1 MYSDII
7 IIGGGAAGLMAAY
20 GATKALPLGSP
31 ARITVLEKMPRPG
44 RKILFTG
51 KGRCNFTNLKDWNE
65 FSQHIRTN
73 PNFVKPAFY
82 NFTPENTIDFL
93 ESNGLETV
101 VERGDRAF
109 PYSHRA
115 SDVLDTIVEVVL
127 RHGVTLLTDREV
139 KDILP
144 GFSIRCADG
153 ETFECSKLIIATGG
167 LSYPGTGSTGD
178 GYKWAKFFGHNVT
191 PCFPSLTALVPK
203 GYKIID
209 RPETGLKGHIHRETP
224 MTGSGEALK
233 GTKLKNVSLTVTFD
247 GSKSETEFGDV
258 DFTDGG
264 IEGPI
269 GFQVSRKCV
278 RALMNGGKVA
288 FSLDLKPGV
297 SLEELTD
304 RIKTLW
310 NEIKNDPRT
319 RQWKDGRGLNGK
331 EMYRIL
337 LGKLMPWELIPGFQA
352 WNPDIMKIDL
362 KKSEYADGRSGAS
375 TGPVSRYANL
385 SNRYDRSQSWSKGP
399 NHRSNRQPRRYYDID
414 LDLLAKT
421 LKDWKFEIIGFV
433 GYERCVITAGG
444 ISTDEV
450 MPKTME
456 SRLKPG
462 LYLCGEVLDMDCD
475 TGGYNLQCAFSTGY
489 LAGESAAKS
498 LNIPGQY

>member
-20 GATKALPLGSP
+20 GASKALPLGSS

-82 NFTPENTIDFL
+82 NFTPGKTTYFF

-101 VERGDRAF
+101 IERGDRAF

-139 KDILP
+139 TDILP

-178 GYKWAKFFGHNVT
+178 GYKWAKFFGHNVS

-209 RPETGLKGHIHRETP
+209 RPETDLKGHIHREAP

-233 GTKLKNVSLTVTFD
+233 GAKLKNVNLTVTFD
-247 GSKSETEFGDV
+247 GSKSESEFGDV

-264 IEGPI
+264 IEGSI

-278 RALMNGGKVA
+278 KALMNGGKVA

-297 SLEELTD
+297 SLEELTG

-310 NEIKNDPRT
+310 DEIKNDPRT

-352 WNPDIMKIDL
+352 WNPDILRIDL

-375 TGPVSRYANL
+375 TGPAARYANL
-385 SNRYDRSQSWSKGP
+385 SDRYDRTRSRSKD
-399 NHRSNRQPRRYYDID
+399 HRFNRQPRRYYDVD

-456 SRLKPG
+456 SRVKPG
-462 LYLCGEVLDMDCD
+462 LYFCGEVLDMDCD

-489 LAGESAAKS
+489 LAGESAAKT
-498 LNIPGQY
+498 LVVQR

>member
-20 GATKALPLGSP
+20 GATKALPLGSS

-139 KDILP
+139 TDILQ

-233 GTKLKNVSLTVTFD
+233 GAKLKNVSLTVTFD

-278 RALMNGGKVA
+278 KALMNGGKVA

-375 TGPVSRYANL
+375 TGPASRYANL
-385 SNRYDRSQSWSKGP
+385 SNRYDRSQSWSKDP

>member
-20 GATKALPLGSP
+20 GATKALPLGSS

-73 PNFVKPAFY
+73 TNFVKPAFY

-153 ETFECSKLIIATGG
+153 ETFESSKLIIATGG

-209 RPETGLKGHIHRETP
+209 RPETDLKGHIHRETP

-233 GTKLKNVSLTVTFD
+233 GAKLKNVSLTVTFD

-278 RALMNGGKVA
+278 KALMNGGKVA

-375 TGPVSRYANL
+375 TGPASRYANL
-385 SNRYDRSQSWSKGP
+385 SNRYDRSQSWSKDP

>member
-1 MYSDII
+1 MYSDIV

-20 GATKALPLGSP
+20 GAVKALPLGSP

-65 FSQHIRTN
+65 FSRHIRTN

-82 NFTPENTIDFL
+82 NFTPENVIDFL

-115 SDVLDTIVEVVL
+115 SDVLDTMVEVVL
-127 RHGVTLLTDREV
+127 RRGVTLLTDREV
-139 KDILP
+139 TDILP
-144 GFSIRCADG
+144 GFSVRCADG
-153 ETFECSKLIIATGG
+153 ETFECSKLILATGG

-178 GYKWAKFFGHNVT
+178 GYKWAKSFGHSIV

-209 RPETGLKGHIHRETP
+209 RPETDLKGHIHRETP

-233 GTKLKNVSLTVTFD
+233 GAKLKNVNLTVTFD
-247 GSKSETEFGDV
+247 GGRSETEFGDV

-278 RALMNGGKVA
+278 KALMNGSRIT

-297 SLEELTD
+297 SQEELTA
-304 RIKTLW
+304 RVKTLW
-310 NEIKNDPRT
+310 DEIRNDPRT

-337 LGKLMPWELIPGFQA
+337 LGKLMPWELIPGFQT
-352 WNPDIMKIDL
+352 WNPDILKIDL
-362 KKSEYADGRSGAS
+362 KKSEYAGDRFGRSS
-375 TGPVSRYANL
+375 NL
-385 SNRYDRSQSWSKGP
+385 AVRYDRTGSKGFGQR
-399 NHRSNRQPRRYYDID
+399 NNRFGRQPRRYYDVN

-421 LKDWKFEIIGFV
+421 LKDWRFDIIGFV

-444 ISTDEV
+444 VSADEV
-450 MPKTME
+450 TPKTME

-489 LAGESAAKS
+489 LAGESASRS
-498 LNIPGQY
+498 LGIADTVVSGQ

>member
-20 GATKALPLGSP
+20 GATKALPLGSS

-139 KDILP
+139 TDIMP

-178 GYKWAKFFGHNVT
+178 GYKWGKFFGHNVI

-209 RPETGLKGHIHRETP
+209 RPETDLKGHIHRETP

-233 GTKLKNVSLTVTFD
+233 GAKLKNVNLTVTFD
-247 GSKSETEFGDV
+247 GSKTETEFGDV

-278 RALMNGGKVA
+278 KALMNGGKVA

-297 SLEELTD
+297 SLEELTG

-310 NEIKNDPRT
+310 QEIKNDPRT

-352 WNPDIMKIDL
+352 WNPDILKIDL

-375 TGPVSRYANL
+375 AGSASRYANM
-385 SNRYDRSQSWSKGP
+385 SNRYDRSQGWARGA
-399 NHRSNRQPRRYYDID
+399 NHRFSRQPRRYYDID

-456 SRLKPG
+456 SRVKPG

>member
-139 KDILP
+139 KDVLP

-178 GYKWAKFFGHNVT
+178 GYKWAKFFGHNVA

-209 RPETGLKGHIHRETP
+209 RPETDQKGHIHRETP

-233 GTKLKNVSLTVTFD
+233 GAKLKNVSLTVTFD

-278 RALMNGGKVA
+278 KALMNGGKVA

-375 TGPVSRYANL
+375 TGPASRYANL
-385 SNRYDRSQSWSKGP
+385 SNRYDRSQSWSKDP

>member
-20 GATKALPLGSP
+20 GATKALPLGSS

-82 NFTPENTIDFL
+82 NFTPENAIDFL

-127 RHGVTLLTDREV
+127 RHGVTLLTNREV
-139 KDILP
+139 TDILP

-209 RPETGLKGHIHRETP
+209 RPETDLKGHIHRETP

-233 GTKLKNVSLTVTFD
+233 GAKLKNVSLIVTFD

-278 RALMNGGKVA
+278 KALMNGGKVA

-375 TGPVSRYANL
+375 TGPASRYANL
-385 SNRYDRSQSWSKGP
+385 SNRYDRSQSWSKDP
-399 NHRSNRQPRRYYDID
+399 NHRFNRQPRRYYDID

-421 LKDWKFEIIGFV
+421 LKDWKFEMIGFV

-475 TGGYNLQCAFSTGY
+475 TGGYNLQCAFST
-489 LAGESAAKS
+489 EK
-498 LNIPGQY
+498 

>member
-20 GATKALPLGSP
+20 GAVKALPLGSS
-31 ARITVLEKMPRPG
+31 ARVTVLEKMPRPG

-73 PNFVKPAFY
+73 PNFVKPAFF
-82 NFTPENTIDFL
+82 NFTPGKTTYFF
-93 ESNGLETV
+93 ESNGLETI
-101 VERGDRAF
+101 VERGDRVF

-139 KDILP
+139 TDILP

-209 RPETGLKGHIHRETP
+209 RPETDLKGHIHRETP

-233 GTKLKNVSLTVTFD
+233 GAKLKNVNLTVTFD
-247 GSKSETEFGDV
+247 GSKSESEFGDV

-278 RALMNGGKVA
+278 KALMNGGKVS

-297 SLEELTD
+297 SLEELTG

-310 NEIKNDPRT
+310 QEIKNDPRT

-362 KKSEYADGRSGAS
+362 KKSEYADGRSDRLSARSAS
-375 TGPVSRYANL
+375 Y
-385 SNRYDRSQSWSKGP
+385 RSQSWSKGP
-399 NHRSNRQPRRYYDID
+399 NHRFSRQPRRYYDID

-456 SRLKPG
+456 SRVKPG

>member
-20 GATKALPLGSP
+20 GATKALPLGSS
-31 ARITVLEKMPRPG
+31 AKVTILEKMPRPG

-73 PNFVKPAFY
+73 ANFVKPAFY

-139 KDILP
+139 TEILP

-153 ETFECSKLIIATGG
+153 ESFECSKLIIATGG

-178 GYKWAKFFGHNVT
+178 GYKWTKAFGHSLV

-209 RPETGLKGHIHRETP
+209 RPETDLKGHIHRETP
-224 MTGSGEALK
+224 MTGSGEALN
-233 GTKLKNVSLTVTFD
+233 GTKLKNVNLTVTFD
-247 GSKSETEFGDV
+247 GGKSESEFGDV

-278 RALMNGGKVA
+278 KALMNGGKVT

-297 SLEELTD
+297 SLEELTG
-304 RIKTLW
+304 RIKALW
-310 NEIKNDPRT
+310 NEIKDDPRT

-352 WNPDIMKIDL
+352 WNPEIMKVDL
-362 KKSEYADGRSGAS
+362 KKSEYA
-375 TGPVSRYANL
+375 PSRAANL
-385 SNRYDRSQSWSKGP
+385 SGRYDRSFSQGFGQRDRRFS
-399 NHRSNRQPRRYYDID
+399 RQPRRYYDID

-444 ISTDEV
+444 VSTDEV
-450 MPKTME
+450 LPKTME

-475 TGGYNLQCAFSTGY
+475 TGGYNLQCAFSTGC

-498 LNIPGQY
+498 LEARDEVIVGQ

>member
-20 GATKALPLGSP
+20 GAVKALPLGSS
-31 ARITVLEKMPRPG
+31 ARVTVLEKMPHPG

-93 ESNGLETV
+93 ERNGLETV

-139 KDILP
+139 TDILP

-153 ETFECSKLIIATGG
+153 EIFECSKLIIATGG

-191 PCFPSLTALVPK
+191 TCFPSLTALVPK

-209 RPETGLKGHIHRETP
+209 RPETDLKGHIHRETP

-233 GTKLKNVSLTVTFD
+233 GAKLKNVNLTVTFD
-247 GSKSETEFGDV
+247 GSKSESEFGDV

-278 RALMNGGKVA
+278 KALMNGGKVA

-297 SLEELTD
+297 SLDELTG
-304 RIKTLW
+304 RIKALW
-310 NEIKNDPRT
+310 QEIKNDPRT

-362 KKSEYADGRSGAS
+362 KKSEYADGRSDRLSARSAS
-375 TGPVSRYANL
+375 Y
-385 SNRYDRSQSWSKGP
+385 RSQSWSKGP
-399 NHRSNRQPRRYYDID
+399 DHRFSRQPRRYYDID

-450 MPKTME
+450 MPNTME
-456 SRLKPG
+456 SRVKPG

>member
-1 MYSDII
+1 
-7 IIGGGAAGLMAAY
+7 MAAY

-209 RPETGLKGHIHRETP
+209 RPETDLKGHIHRETP

-233 GTKLKNVSLTVTFD
+233 GAKLKNVSLTVTFD

-278 RALMNGGKVA
+278 KALMNGGKVA

-375 TGPVSRYANL
+375 TGPASRYANL
-385 SNRYDRSQSWSKGP
+385 SNRYDRSQSWSKDP

>member
-20 GATKALPLGSP
+20 GAVKALPLGSS
-31 ARITVLEKMPRPG
+31 ARVTVLEKMPRPG

-93 ESNGLETV
+93 ERNGLETV

-139 KDILP
+139 TDILP

-209 RPETGLKGHIHRETP
+209 RPETDLKGHIHRETP

-233 GTKLKNVSLTVTFD
+233 GAKLKNVNLTVTFD
-247 GSKSETEFGDV
+247 GSKSESEFGDV

-278 RALMNGGKVA
+278 KALMNGGKVA

-297 SLEELTD
+297 SLDELTG
-304 RIKTLW
+304 RIKALW
-310 NEIKNDPRT
+310 QEIKNDPRT

-362 KKSEYADGRSGAS
+362 KKSEYADGRSDRLSARSAS
-375 TGPVSRYANL
+375 Y
-385 SNRYDRSQSWSKGP
+385 RSQSWSKGP
-399 NHRSNRQPRRYYDID
+399 DHRFSRQPRRYYDID

-456 SRLKPG
+456 SRVKPG

-489 LAGESAAKS
+489 IAGESAAKS
-498 LNIPGQY
+498 LSDAPGQ

>member
-7 IIGGGAAGLMAAY
+7 IIGGVAAGLMAAY
-20 GATKALPLGSP
+20 GAVKALPLGSS
-31 ARITVLEKMPRPG
+31 ARVTGLEKMPRPG

-93 ESNGLETV
+93 ERNGLETV

-139 KDILP
+139 TDILP

-209 RPETGLKGHIHRETP
+209 RPETDLKGHIHRETP

-233 GTKLKNVSLTVTFD
+233 GAKLKNVNLTVTFD
-247 GSKSETEFGDV
+247 GSKSESEFGDV

-278 RALMNGGKVA
+278 KALMNGGKVA

-297 SLEELTD
+297 SLDELTG
-304 RIKTLW
+304 RIKALW
-310 NEIKNDPRT
+310 QEIKNDPRT

-362 KKSEYADGRSGAS
+362 KKSEYADGRSDRLSARSAS
-375 TGPVSRYANL
+375 Y
-385 SNRYDRSQSWSKGP
+385 RSQRWSKGP
-399 NHRSNRQPRRYYDID
+399 DHRFSRQPRRYYDID

-489 LAGESAAKS
+489 IAGESAAKS
-498 LNIPGQY
+498 LSDAPGQ